1 VKILNFLFIKTKWK
15 KIIKNANRGM
25 VFFSSARGENELSMI
40 LQIKEIGKVCSVVAA
55 VLE

>member
-15 KIIKNANRGM
+15 KIIKNAKRGM

>member
-1 VKILNFLFIKTKWK
+1 MKILNFLFIKTKWK
-15 KIIKNANRGM
+15 KIIKNAKRGM